1 MATVGIFGSH
11 FAGDFFLGIDIMVT
25 SMMVN
30 FLLMCVTLIMIEKKN
45 PVLSNQISVLQNRLV
60 QIILGWTGV
69 ITLTIFLLIHT
80 WKDLSSNPEFWY
92 HHSTIIYTIVMLLG
106 SIVFF
111 VKFDML
117 KTKGVDTQKL
127 FRSLPNE

>member
-1 MATVGIFGSH
+1 
-11 FAGDFFLGIDIMVT
+11 MVT

-80 WKDLSSNPEFWY
+80 WKALSSNPEFWY
-92 HHSTIIYTIVMLLG
+92 HHSTVIYTIVMLLG
-106 SIVFF
+106 AIVFF
-111 VKFDML
+111 VKFNML